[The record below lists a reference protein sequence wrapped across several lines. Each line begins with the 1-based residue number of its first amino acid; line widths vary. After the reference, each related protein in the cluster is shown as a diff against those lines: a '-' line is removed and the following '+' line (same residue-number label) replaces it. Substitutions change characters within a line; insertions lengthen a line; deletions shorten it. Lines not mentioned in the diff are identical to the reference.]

1 MKCNMEFKYLLF
13 EIKNNIGV
21 ITFNREYKLNAING
35 KMFDEIYDA
44 LEEITNNKEIR
55 AAIITGKGRAFSTGG
70 DFNQASQGMA
80 GDVDTVE
87 DGGKMQSG
95 ELEIDVSQKRTVL
108 KLQRT
113 PKPIIAAINGL
124 ALGGG
129 LNIALNCD
137 LIYASDE
144 AEIGTFFMKR
154 AIIPEMS
161 STYILPRIV
170 GIHKAKELIFF
181 GDRFSAQEALKMG
194 LVNGVFPANG
204 FMDRVMEV
212 AEKLAKGPTYS
223 IGLAKIV
230 INKLLEDR
238 TIQALKEEAEALF
251 KAFDSEDFTEGLLAS
266 FEKRDPK
273 FLGR

>member
-1 MKCNMEFKYLLF
+1 MKLEFKYLIF
-13 EIKNNIGV
+13 EVKNNV
-21 ITFNREYKLNAING
+21 ATITFNRENKLNAING
-35 KMFDEIYDA
+35 VMFDEIYEA
-44 LEEITNNKEIR
+44 LDEIANNKEIR

-80 GDVDTVE
+80 GDVDSVE
-87 DGGKMQSG
+87 NGGKMQSG
-95 ELEIDVSQKRTVL
+95 ELEIDVSQKRLVL
-108 KLQRT
+108 KMQRI

-129 LNIALNCD
+129 LNVALNCD
-137 LIYASDE
+137 LIYA
-144 AEIGTFFMKR
+144 AESAELATFFIKR

-181 GDRFSAQEALKMG
+181 GDKFSAQEALDMG
-194 LVNGVFPANG
+194 LINGVFPDIQ
-204 FMDRVMEV
+204 FMKKVTDI

-223 IGLAKIV
+223 IGLAKLA
-230 INKLLEDR
+230 INKVLEDK
-238 TIQALKEEAEALF
+238 TIQALEIESDSLF
-251 KAFDSEDFTEGLLAS
+251 EAFDSEDFTEGLLAF
-266 FEKRDPK
+266 FEKREPK

>member
-1 MKCNMEFKYLLF
+1 MDFKYVIF
-13 EIKNNIGV
+13 EVRNNIAL
-21 ITFNREYKLNAING
+21 IKFNREHKLNAING

-44 LEEITNNKEIR
+44 LDEISKNKDIR
-55 AAIITGKGRAFSTGG
+55 VAIITGKGRAFSTGG

-80 GDVDTVE
+80 GDVDKVE
-87 DGGKMQSG
+87 DGGEMQSG
-95 ELEIDVSQKRTVL
+95 NLEIDVSQKRIVL
-108 KLQRT
+108 KMQKT

-137 LIYASDE
+137 LIYAADN
-144 AEIGTFFMKR
+144 AELGTFFIKR

-181 GDRFSAQEALKMG
+181 GDRFSAQEAFNMG
-194 LVNGVFPANG
+194 LINGVFPSSQ
-204 FMDRVMEV
+204 FMDKVFQI

-223 IGLAKIV
+223 IGLAKLT
-230 INKLLEDR
+230 INKLLENK
-238 TIQALKEEAEALF
+238 IIEALESEAEALF
-251 KAFDSEDFTEGLLAS
+251 KAFDSEDFTEGLLAF
-266 FEKRDPK
+266 FEKRDPQ

>member
-1 MKCNMEFKYLLF
+1 MDFKYLLF
-13 EIKNNIGV
+13 EVKDNVAV
-21 ITFNREYKLNAING
+21 ITLNRENKLNAING
-35 KMFDEIYDA
+35 KMFDEIYEA
-44 LEEITNNKEIR
+44 LDEIANNKEIR

-80 GDVDTVE
+80 GDIDSVE

-95 ELEIDVSQKRTVL
+95 EIEIDVSQKRLVL

-137 LIYASDE
+137 LIYAAQN
-144 AEIGTFFMKR
+144 AELGTFFMKR

-194 LVNGVFPANG
+194 LINGVFPVEE
-204 FMDRVMEV
+204 FMNKVMEV
-212 AEKLAKGPTYS
+212 AEKLAKGPTFS
-223 IGLAKIV
+223 IGLAKLI
-230 INKLLEDR
+230 INKVLEEK
-238 TIQALKEEAEALF
+238 TIQALENEAEALF
-251 KAFDSEDFTEGLLAS
+251 KAFDSEDFTEGLLAF
-266 FEKRDPK
+266 FEKRDPE

>member
-1 MKCNMEFKYLLF
+1 MEFKYLLY
-13 EIKNNIGV
+13 EIKNNVAI

-35 KMFDEIYDA
+35 KMFDEIYEA
-44 LEEITNNKEIR
+44 LEEVSNNKDIR
-55 AAIITGKGRAFSTGG
+55 AVIITGKGRAFSTGG
-70 DFNQASQGMA
+70 DFDQASQGMA
-80 GDVDTVE
+80 GDVDKVE

-108 KLQRT
+108 KLQKT

-137 LIYASDE
+137 LIYAADT
-144 AEIGTFFMKR
+144 AELGTFFIKR
-154 AIIPEMS
+154 ALIPEMS
-161 STYILPRIV
+161 STFILPNIL

-181 GDRFSAQEALKMG
+181 GDKFSAQAALDMG
-194 LVNGVFPANG
+194 LINGVFPADN
-204 FMDRVMEV
+204 FMDRVMSI
-212 AEKLAKGPTYS
+212 AEKLANGPTYS
-223 IGLAKIV
+223 IGLAKLA
-230 INKLLEDR
+230 INKLLEDK
-238 TIQALKEEAEALF
+238 TIEACDNESDALF
-251 KAFDSEDFTEGLLAS
+251 KAFDSEDFSEGLLAF

>member
-1 MKCNMEFKYLLF
+1 MEFKYLLY
-13 EIKNNIGV
+13 EEKDNVAI

-35 KMFDEIYDA
+35 KMFDEIYDV
-44 LEEITNNKEIR
+44 LEEVSNNKDIR
-55 AAIITGKGRAFSTGG
+55 AIIITGKGRAFSTGG
-70 DFNQASQGMA
+70 DFDQASQGMA
-80 GDVDTVE
+80 GDIDNVK

-137 LIYASDE
+137 LIYATDN
-144 AEIGTFFMKR
+144 AELGTFFMKR

-161 STYILPRIV
+161 STYILPRVV

-181 GDRFSAQEALKMG
+181 GDKFSAQEALDMG
-194 LVNGVFPANG
+194 LINGIFPANE
-204 FMDRVMEV
+204 FMDRVIEV
-212 AEKLAKGPTYS
+212 AKKLANGPTFS
-223 IGLAKIV
+223 IGLAKLA
-230 INKLLEDR
+230 INKVLEDK
-238 TIQALKEEAEALF
+238 TKQALENEADALF
-251 KAFDSEDFTEGLLAS
+251 KAFDSEDFTEGLLAF